1 MDLCTKSSFVR
12 WQTQRGYQRDMFD
25 VPSSLRVFLI
35 HHRSRHMSVQ
45 ATAPSVLLPE
55 LLGFSPQFVL
65 DQIINI
71 ANNAVQQSVDAIEG
85 FLRRWADKRVEKLGG
100 DWDSTQE
107 IEQGLVAFQTLLE
120 SHVDIALDFFE
131 VWCMRN
137 IFVVPADLPI
147 VVPHQRGL
155 NLEQP
160 PEKEQELL
168 AEIEDLR
175 RQIEVVSGKLA
186 FYDVQTHDG
195 DLATETE

>member
-1 MDLCTKSSFVR
+1 LARLSQVTHN
-12 WQTQRGYQRDMFD
+12 FD
-25 VPSSLRVFLI
+25 RT
-35 HHRSRHMSVQ
+35 MSVQ
-45 ATAPSVLLPE
+45 ATAPAILLPE

-71 ANNAVQQSVDAIEG
+71 ANNAVQQSVDAIEA
-85 FLRRWADKRVEKLGG
+85 FLRRWADDRAVKLDG

-155 NLEQP
+155 NLDQP

-175 RQIEVVSGKLA
+175 RRIAVVSSYVL
-186 FYDVQTHDG
+186 F
-195 DLATETE
+195 ETLFD